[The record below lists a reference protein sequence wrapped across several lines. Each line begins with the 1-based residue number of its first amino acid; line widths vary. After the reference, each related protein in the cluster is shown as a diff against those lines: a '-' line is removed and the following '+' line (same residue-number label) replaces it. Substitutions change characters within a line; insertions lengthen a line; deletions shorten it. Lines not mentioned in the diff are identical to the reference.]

1 MACGTTSDALESLD
15 STVSPTAHRTNHN
28 IHTTGLDLNE
38 GTTKASIVLRDGAV
52 FEGFLF
58 GSHTPTA
65 GEVVF
70 NTGMVGYPEAITDP
84 SYYGQILVL
93 TYPLIGNYGV
103 PSHSLEDDIPL
114 HFESNKIQ
122 IRGLVTAN
130 YHGEYHHWNAS
141 RSLGDWLR
149 DEKIPGIHG
158 IDTRA
163 LTRHLREKGTELGK
177 IVVEGAAEPEWYDPS
192 DENVVARVSRSTTTT
207 YGHGD
212 LNIAVIDCGVKN
224 NIIRCLTRRGARV
237 TVAPWDADL
246 ESLDYDGLLLS
257 NGPGDPQQTQAVADR
272 IKGCLDDARPIFG
285 ICLGCQV
292 LGLAAGAS
300 TYKLPYGHRGQNQ
313 PVAEAGTGK
322 WAITSQNHGYAVD
335 ANSLSSD
342 WEVWFSNGND
352 RTVEGLRMKD
362 GPHRAVQFHPEA
374 VCGPVDTAYLFD
386 SFLDEVRKVKGA
398 S

>member
-1 MACGTTSDALESLD
+1 M
-15 STVSPTAHRTNHN
+15 
-28 IHTTGLDLNE
+28 NE
-38 GTTKASIVLRDGAV
+38 ATTKASIVLRDGAV
-52 FEGFLF
+52 FEGFIF
-58 GSHTPTA
+58 GSHTPAA
-65 GEVVF
+65 GEEVI

-103 PSHSLEDDIPL
+103 PSHATEDNIPRY
-114 HFESNKIQ
+114 FESDRIQ

-141 RSLGDWLR
+141 RSLGDWLGA
-149 DEKIPGIHG
+149 EKIPGVHG
-158 IDTRA
+158 VDTRA
-163 LTRHLREKGTELGK
+163 LTRHLRAKGTELGK
-177 IVVEGAAEPEWYDPS
+177 IVIDGAAEPDWYDPS
-192 DENVVARVSRSTTTT
+192 SENVVARVSRSEATT
-207 YGHGD
+207 YGSGD
-212 LNIAVIDCGVKN
+212 LHIVVVDCGVKN

-237 TVAPWDADL
+237 TVVPWDTDL
-246 ESLDYDGLLLS
+246 GSVDYDGLLLS
-257 NGPGDPQQTQAVADR
+257 NGPGDPVQTQAVADR

-292 LGLAAGAS
+292 LGLAAGG
-300 TYKLPYGHRGQNQ
+300 TTFKLSYGHRGQNQ
-313 PVAEAGTGK
+313 PVAEKGTGK

-352 RTVEGLRMKD
+352 RTVEGLRLKG

-374 VCGPVDTAYLFD
+374 VCGPIDTAYLFD
-386 SFLDEVRKVKGA
+386 SFLDEVRKVKRA
-398 S
+398 R